1 MKQKCSNCCPHW
13 RICILVSTT
22 HTLSGLYKK
31 KTPVFKIFNWFF
43 LSLFCSL
50 RRLIWDFVKPDW
62 TINKGATLCWK
73 MSIWAYIGP
82 KRGFFQFPG
91 RLMIFFSKPPFL
103 MKKNKKK
110 IMEQTFFIYLLP
122 FFSNSLSKID
132 IFERG
137 GNILEVIY
145 RDI

>member
-1 MKQKCSNCCPHW
+1 M
-13 RICILVSTT
+13 
-22 HTLSGLYKK
+22 
-31 KTPVFKIFNWFF
+31 
-43 LSLFCSL
+43 
-50 RRLIWDFVKPDW
+50 
-62 TINKGATLCWK
+62 K
-73 MSIWAYIGP
+73 MSIFAYIGP
-82 KRGFFQFPG
+82 KRGIFQFPG
-91 RLMIFFSKPPFL
+91 KLMIFFSKPPFL

-122 FFSNSLSKID
+122 FLSNSLSKID

>member
-1 MKQKCSNCCPHW
+1 
-13 RICILVSTT
+13 
-22 HTLSGLYKK
+22 
-31 KTPVFKIFNWFF
+31 
-43 LSLFCSL
+43 
-50 RRLIWDFVKPDW
+50 
-62 TINKGATLCWK
+62 
-73 MSIWAYIGP
+73 
-82 KRGFFQFPG
+82 
-91 RLMIFFSKPPFL
+91 MIFFSKPPFL

-122 FFSNSLSKID
+122 FLSNSLSKID